1 MSDDDRVVHIA
12 CHKCWTRR
20 RWPVSV
26 PRESPD
32 VFCRSLKCECG
43 ADYRSLAIGRG
54 DVARLRAMMEEW
66 WNEEAASRKPRARK
80 AAQGAADQGG
90 LGTGHTSQG
99 VDGGVR

>member
-1 MSDDDRVVHIA
+1 MSDDDRVVHIS
-12 CHKCWTRR
+12 CQKCWTR

-54 DVARLRAMMEEW
+54 DETRLRAMVEEW
-66 WNEEAASRKPRARK
+66 WNEEASSRNRRSPK
-80 AAQGAADQGG
+80 AAQGAADKGR
-90 LGTGHTSQG
+90 LGTGLTSQG
-99 VDGGVR
+99 VDGGV